1 MNACEWIERDKP
13 ECTNTATNTILV
25 DWCDESETPV
35 CNACKPAAQAE
46 SDKSHK
52 ALEGGNPWMQGD
64 KYEYEY

>member
-25 DWCDESETPV
+25 DWCE
-35 CNACKPAAQAE
+35 
-46 SDKSHK
+46 
-52 ALEGGNPWMQGD
+52 EGGNPWMQGD